1 MYRICTVELLAI
13 FISSTLGKN
22 YVSDSNQL
30 IAKLALAALG
40 AMSALVVSDDLGA
53 FQPLFI
59 LITKLGVYGTIT

>member
-1 MYRICTVELLAI
+1 MCTVELLAI
-13 FISSTLGKN
+13 FISSILGKN

>member
-1 MYRICTVELLAI
+1 MCTVELLAI